1 MSRGFSQGQ
10 AHKQILEQRT
20 AVCTQR
26 QRRCYRQ
33 LQNVYIIPPPILINY
48 YSIPF
53 LGSHPAAGRYLD
65 AGDAAALS
73 RAL

>member
-1 MSRGFSQGQ
+1 MSRGCSQGQ
-10 AHKQILEQRT
+10 THRFWDYVQLYIPKGSGKAT
-20 AVCTQR
+20 GSF
-26 QRRCYRQ
+26 RRFTSY
-33 LQNVYIIPPPILINY
+33 LPPSFINY
-48 YSIPF
+48 YSVPF